1 MVDALLL
8 PHHSDVADEIAAAAL
23 EPLVGRRQL
32 HALKAR
38 SAAHDEHPLG
48 RHAAALD
55 RDAPIGLVRSDRHVG
70 GAESPVLELQH
81 QTMEEITSAELRLV
95 ELGVKIMVIED
106 ELLAEQLK
114 KSADEEEQVG
124 RIAGVNDVETA
135 REEHPPG
142 EHKGPG
148 ERDRVFHG
156 VACRAR
162 RLDQQAVAV
171 NVDPVDRLELA
182 LARSEERRVGKECR
196 ARWTRSQY

>member
-1 MVDALLL
+1 
-8 PHHSDVADEIAAAAL
+8 
-23 EPLVGRRQL
+23 
-32 HALKAR
+32 
-38 SAAHDEHPLG
+38 
-48 RHAAALD
+48 
-55 RDAPIGLVRSDRHVG
+55 
-70 GAESPVLELQH
+70 
-81 QTMEEITSAELRLV
+81 
-95 ELGVKIMVIED
+95 MVIED

-182 LARSEERRVGKECR
+182 LAAAPGGADDQHDVAGVPQGACLLPDPAVKRAGEVFDQDQDASRRALAKNFLRPGNHQQIR
-196 ARWTRSQY
+196 L